1 MQARLHR
8 GAGILP
14 FVEEA
19 EALLQT
25 IREFPEMNF
34 SVKLRLGWN
43 APDEVFALL
52 PVMNSLRLAH
62 VTLHP
67 RIGTQQ
73 YKGNVDTDSFARFY
87 EACRHPLFYN
97 GDLNSLEDIDRILCR
112 FPRLAG
118 VMSGRGLLSSPWLA
132 AEYAAGNGFTDEE
145 KKAKLLHFHTLL
157 FEKYS
162 SALEGGDHQILAKMK
177 TLWDYLLP
185 EAEKRLR
192 KKILKSNQLP
202 TYLQAVKEL
211 LQ

>member
-1 MQARLHR
+1 
-8 GAGILP
+8 
-14 FVEEA
+14 
-19 EALLQT
+19 
-25 IREFPEMNF
+25 MNF

-132 AEYAAGNGFTDEE
+132 AEYAVAGNGFTDEE